1 MVDATVVGA
10 AVGRPL
16 TQAEETDVLVLAP
29 PHNPE
34 DAWLLV
40 WEELAPFLL
49 YPTWLGVAGVVA
61 GLVGGVVDDILITI
75 FHPDKSFWG
84 AKAGGRE
91 AQLSKPESIKKI
103 VTDHANNPGLG

>member
-1 MVDATVVGA
+1 MVDAAVVGA

-61 GLVGGVVDDILITI
+61 GLVGGVVDDILYR
-75 FHPDKSFWG
+75 SFTLTNFTPGVQIWG
-84 AKAGGRE
+84 AHC
-91 AQLSKPESIKKI
+91 LF
-103 VTDHANNPGLG
+103 

>member
-1 MVDATVVGA
+1 MVDAAVVGA

-84 AKAGGRE
+84 AKAGAGGTAVEARE
-91 AQLSKPESIKKI
+91 PHQKNF
-103 VTDHANNPGLG
+103 TDHANNPGLG

>member
-1 MVDATVVGA
+1 MPPLLVS

-61 GLVGGVVDDILITI
+61 GLVGGVVDDIFYTIAI
-75 FHPDKSFWG
+75 FHPDKLPPEVQIWG
-84 AKAGGRE
+84 AHC
-91 AQLSKPESIKKI
+91 LF
-103 VTDHANNPGLG
+103 